1 MHTHLYAY
9 THTYTQSIT
18 YTAVLYAL
26 TLLGPPSVT
35 FKEVE
40 GTMLWA
46 PTLPWPVSSPGAH
59 HHCLGAHSLA

>member
-1 MHTHLYAY
+1 MIGIPHTPYTQTYNTRHMHTHLYAY

-35 FKEVE
+35 FKEAE
-40 GTMLWA
+40 GTML
-46 PTLPWPVSSPGAH
+46 
-59 HHCLGAHSLA
+59 